1 MTDTDKI
8 PRHVAIVMDGNG
20 RWAKERGKERTYGH
34 IEGVESVR
42 TILKAARLRG
52 IKYLTMYVFSTENW
66 GRPREEVDMLMELF
80 CRSVINEIGELKRE
94 GVRVKM
100 IGDRSTIPAK
110 VLEHVNIL
118 ERETGNNDTIN
129 LIFAMN
135 YSSRQ
140 EITNACREL
149 AEMSKR
155 GEIESSDITPEILS
169 KHLYTGS
176 LPDPDLIIRTG
187 GERRLSN
194 FLLWQGAY
202 SELYFTKTYWPDFRE
217 EELDKALSDYASRER
232 RFGLVKQTKTEL

>member
-8 PRHVAIVMDGNG
+8 PGHVAIVMDGNG

-34 IEGVESVR
+34 IQGVESVR
-42 TILKAARLRG
+42 TILKAARVRG
-52 IKYLTMYVFSTENW
+52 IRYLTMYVFSTENW

-80 CRSVINEIGELKRE
+80 CKSVINEIEELKRE
-94 GVRVKM
+94 GVRVMM
-100 IGDRSTIPAK
+100 IGDRSSMPPK
-110 VLEHVNIL
+110 VLEHVDIL
-118 ERETGNNDTIN
+118 ERETGSNDTIN

-140 EITNACREL
+140 EITHACREL
-149 AEMSKR
+149 TEMTKR
-155 GEIESSDITPEILS
+155 GEIDPSDITPEILS
-169 KHLYTGS
+169 EHLYTGS

-202 SELYFTKTYWPDFRE
+202 SELYFTKTYWPDFGE

-232 RFGLVKQTKTEL
+232 RFGLVTQTKPEL

>member
-8 PRHVAIVMDGNG
+8 PQHVAIVMDGNG

-34 IEGVESVR
+34 IQGVESVR
-42 TILKAARLRG
+42 TILKAARIRG
-52 IKYLTMYVFSTENW
+52 VKYLTMYVFSTENW
-66 GRPREEVDMLMELF
+66 GRPKEEVDMLMELF
-80 CRSVINEIGELKRE
+80 CKSVINEIGELKRE

-110 VLEHVNIL
+110 VLEHVDII
-118 ERETGNNDTIN
+118 EHETRGNDTIN

-140 EITNACREL
+140 EIANACREL
-149 AEMSKR
+149 ADMSRTGK
-155 GEIESSDITPEILS
+155 IDPTHITPDIFS
-169 KHLYTGS
+169 NYLYTDS

-202 SELYFTKTYWPDFRE
+202 SELYFTKTYWPDFGE
-217 EELDKALSDYASRER
+217 KELDEALSDYASRER
-232 RFGLVKQTKTEL
+232 RFGLIEQTKPEL

>member
-8 PRHVAIVMDGNG
+8 PQHVAIVMDGNG

-42 TILKAARLRG
+42 IILKAARVRG

-80 CRSVINEIGELKRE
+80 CKSVINEIEELKRE
-94 GVRVKM
+94 GVRVRM

-110 VLEHVNIL
+110 VLEHIRIL
-118 ERETGNNDTIN
+118 EHETENNDTIN

-140 EITNACREL
+140 EITNTCREL
-149 AEMSKR
+149 SEMSVK
-155 GEIESSDITPEILS
+155 GEIELSDITPEFLS
-169 KHLYTGS
+169 AHLYTRS

-187 GERRLSN
+187 GEQRLSN

-217 EELDKALSDYASRER
+217 EELDEALSNYAVRER
-232 RFGLVKQTKTEL
+232 RFGLVKQTKPEL